1 MSQPAKPTLANMK
14 ETFDLDVPNRISL
27 AMASIAPAPTQT
39 PFTAAITGCGQ
50 FLIALTKSPVI
61 LVKSQQLF
69 HTHLR

>member
-39 PFTAAITGCGQ
+39 PFTAAIPDC
-50 FLIALTKSPVI
+50 FD
-61 LVKSQQLF
+61 
-69 HTHLR
+69 